1 MMPRKVCCNA
11 LLMIALLCSLLALSL
26 AVSGCKSF
34 DRPKGPQRVN
44 PKAEYP
50 GLIDQRVAILVTA
63 DDPVLYRHPGA
74 PEQVARAVGARL
86 AQTVPGIVLMSPIQL
101 ADFQQRNPYWM
112 TLLPDDLSQ
121 RLGVQRLIMIDLS
134 HFSTNE
140 PGDAHLW
147 QGLITAEVSVFENP
161 AKIGNT
167 PAHRST
173 ITAAYPD
180 RPSIGLVNADEQTVT
195 LATLNYFARSV
206 AWLYYDAPK
215 NGDDE

>member
-1 MMPRKVCCNA
+1 MMQSQSRLNA
-11 LLMIALLCSLLALSL
+11 TFVFVLLGLLTITMV
-26 AVSGCKSF
+26 VSGCKSF

-50 GLIDQRVAILVTA
+50 GLVDQRVAILVTA
-63 DDPVLYRHPGA
+63 DDPVLFRHPGA

-86 AQTVPGIVLMSPIQL
+86 ALTVPGIVLLSPTQL
-101 ADFQQRNPYWM
+101 ADFQKRNPYWT
-112 TLLPDDLSQ
+112 TLLPDDLTQ
-121 RLGVQRLIMIDLS
+121 RLNVQRLIMIDLS

-161 AKIGNT
+161 AKIANT

-215 NGDDE
+215 GDDK